1 MADPNKVAVYCDSY
15 LTHDVAAEL
24 AGGAYGTVVLPYH
37 DANDEMLRQNIQR
50 LKSEGIVNNV
60 LFSIGGDYKA
70 IIVNKPAFKSAL
82 AEAIGYYGI
91 DGVDLDPEPA
101 GAKIFDVVV
110 ELTAFVA
117 SMGKMVTAAPSEHPQ
132 FWIEVLKA
140 TGPQMAWWNL
150 QLYDGADYG
159 AWVCAIVESGA
170 MPTEVAQNFVVP
182 GYNVAWSTPDAVAY
196 ELQGL
201 KQLAAWLDGAFLRRY
216 EDVRPRGAEWAKAV
230 WSGLGTSRAEAER
243 PWRALVAG

>member
-1 MADPNKVAVYCDSY
+1 MADPNKGAVYCDSY

-70 IIVNKPAFKSAL
+70 IIVNKSAFKSEL
-82 AEAIGYYGI
+82 ARAIAYYGV
-91 DGVDLDPEPA
+91 DGVDLDPEGA
-101 GAKIFDVVV
+101 GAKIFDIVV
-110 ELTAFVA
+110 EIVAFVS

-140 TGPQMAWWNL
+140 TGPEMNWWNL
-150 QLYDGADYG
+150 QLYNGADYG

-170 MPTEVAQNFVVP
+170 MPTEVAQSFVVP

-216 EDVRPRGAEWAKAV
+216 EDVRPGRAGWAKAV

-243 PWRALVAG
+243 PWHALVAG